1 MSGAMLKK
9 LAALVLLVGL
19 VLPHSC
25 GVRPVLGAWD
35 DVATT
40 IMFGIPVLVTIA
52 YALHQLVPALA
63 RFHERHGAALHG
75 FFRAV
80 CLVLLGV
87 YIGAALG
94 DDAEPRAR
102 IATAVSFVITGA
114 LLFWQQ
120 RRATKAQRLPLLL
133 LTVVGVAAIYAF
145 VGWVGDGL
153 QFGGWVFMAGW
164 LLAVGAEMSELRG
177 APMVS
182 HGG

>member
-1 MSGAMLKK
+1 MLKK
-9 LAALVLLVGL
+9 LAAIVLLVGL

-25 GVRPVLGAWD
+25 GVRPVVGAWD
-35 DVATT
+35 GIATT
-40 IMFGIPVLVTIA
+40 IMFGIPVLVTIV
-52 YALHQLVPALA
+52 YALHQLLPALA

-87 YIGAALG
+87 YLGAALG

-102 IATAVSFVITGA
+102 MATGVSFVIASG

-133 LTVVGVAAIYAF
+133 LTIVGVAAIYAF
-145 VGWVGDGL
+145 VAWVGEGL
-153 QFGGWVFMAGW
+153 QYGGWVFTAGW
-164 LLAVGAEMSELRG
+164 LVAVGAEVRDLRG
-177 APMVS
+177 AAPVE